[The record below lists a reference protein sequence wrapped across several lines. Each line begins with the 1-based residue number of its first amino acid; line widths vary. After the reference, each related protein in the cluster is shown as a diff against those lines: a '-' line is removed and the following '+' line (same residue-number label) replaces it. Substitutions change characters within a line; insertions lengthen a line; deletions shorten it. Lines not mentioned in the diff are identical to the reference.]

1 MNLKIF
7 ILVNIKLID
16 ILLPKSNYDVCCSP
30 KLIQRS
36 YSCINLICSIYI
48 LSYLTPQCAW
58 LYQEFLKKYINEIT
72 RKTYL
77 KITPP
82 PQKKTNNNNNQ
93 KNPRGRG
100 VSLHLYR

>member
-82 PQKKTNNNNNQ
+82 PKKNQ
-93 KNPRGRG
+93 QQQPKKPKR
-100 VSLHLYR
+100 

>member
-36 YSCINLICSIYI
+36 YTCINLICSIYI

-58 LYQEFLKKYINEIT
+58 LYQEFFKKYINEIT

-82 PQKKTNNNNNQ
+82 PKKNNNNNQ

>member
-82 PQKKTNNNNNQ
+82 PKKTQ
-93 KNPRGRG
+93 QQQPKKPKR
-100 VSLHLYR
+100 

>member
-72 RKTYL
+72 KTYL

-82 PQKKTNNNNNQ
+82 PKKKPTTTTKKTQ
-93 KNPRGRG
+93 EVEG
-100 VSLHLYR
+100 